1 MNSLRTITIQNI
13 EVEEDQK
20 AAKIKRLSLK
30 KPCNSKNHL
39 QSNLK
44 WHSMDSSKEEK
55 EDLKAVKIKQRISH
69 IVSKLKMEL
78 SPFLLAGEEKAGQ
91 KEVKTKLS

>member
-1 MNSLRTITIQNI
+1 MNSLPTITIQNI
-13 EVEEDQK
+13 EVGADPK
-20 AAKIKRLSLK
+20 AAKIKRPSSK

-39 QSNLK
+39 QSNSK
-44 WHSMDSSKEEK
+44 WHSMDSSKGEK
-55 EDLKAVKIKQRISH
+55 EDPRAAKIKPRISH
-69 IVSKLKMEL
+69 IVLKLKMEL